1 MSNSS
6 SIEWTEH
13 TWNPTTGCTKVS
25 SACQNCYAEV
35 MARRLKAMGVKGY
48 ENGFTLTLQPNRLKE
63 PLRRKKPT
71 IYFVNSMSD
80 LFHEEIPYEYIRG
93 VFETI
98 KKTPQHTFQILTKRA
113 DRMSEFLNSYDL
125 PQNAWIGVT
134 VEDREYGIPRIDKLS
149 QVNAPV
155 RFLSVEPLL
164 EDLGTLNLKNIQ
176 WVIVGG
182 ESGPKARP
190 MEPDWVKSI
199 QQQCEKHNISFFF
212 KQWGGWG
219 EDGKKRA
226 KKANGRKLLGRT
238 WDSMPRLF
246 ALNNI

>member
-1 MSNSS
+1 
-6 SIEWTEH
+6 
-13 TWNPTTGCTKVS
+13 
-25 SACQNCYAEV
+25 